1 MTQSGHSYIEIGI
14 KQEIEKWDE
23 KSAKYIGDIYTRHC
37 QKSSFTSEIITFL
50 GQAPL
55 QKGASWLLKKH
66 LESSNRLEPS
76 NIRKVYALL
85 KKLEHWETKLHI
97 LQSIPYMPIEKSQK
111 KRVDAFL
118 RECLMD
124 SNKFVKAWAYNGFYE
139 LSIQHVEYQEETKQ
153 LLEMAMR
160 DEPASVKAR
169 VRKIMEKGF

>member
-1 MTQSGHSYIEIGI
+1 MGIE
-14 KQEIEKWDE
+14 QEIKKWDE
-23 KSAKYIGDIYTRHC
+23 KSAKHIGEIYARYSH
-37 QKSSFTSEIITFL
+37 KSSFTSEIISFI
-50 GQAPL
+50 GQASL
-55 QKGASWLLKKH
+55 QKGASWLLKKN
-66 LESSNRLEPS
+66 LESSKKLEQS
-76 NIRKVYALL
+76 NIRKVYGLL

-111 KRVDAFL
+111 KRVETFL

-139 LSIQHVEYQEETKQ
+139 LSIQHEEYQEETRQ